1 MKLPNTVPLVSVIS
15 PERSS
20 FPCTARAKLVLVVAT
35 LAVLVNRLV
44 EEAVVL
50 NIFVVVA
57 LVVVPFVTVKAE
69 IVDDAEMI
77 KPRVV
82 VGVRYPFP

>member
-1 MKLPNTVPLVSVIS
+1 M
-15 PERSS
+15 
-20 FPCTARAKLVLVVAT
+20 LVVAT

-69 IVDDAEMI
+69 MVDDAERI

-82 VGVRYPFP
+82 VGARYPLPWIEKSLNKDI